1 MLRIGINENKEIQ
14 TKTILDD
21 GYSDITS
28 VCTWFILIDK
38 KEYNLSKTK

>member
-14 TKTILDD
+14 TKLYN

-28 VCTWFILIDK
+28 VVHGLF
-38 KEYNLSKTK
+38 